1 MSSRG
6 EVDGYKITNT
16 NLTSCGFKS
25 QEDGEQV
32 IYKNNVYSHTLSES
46 KKLMDVA
53 CRYTPRPAKKE
64 EVRVSAYVLDE
75 VEEIALE
82 TTHIF
87 TPWNFS
93 LHLFSDSS
101 YTKALN
107 MPVQLRN
114 TDEDIYVEA
123 RVDGSSEGVVLQ
135 IESCRTHITLNELDE
150 MQKAL
155 ISNFEAASPSV
166 EFLVTENKARKR
178 FKFKAD
184 RFEKYPDA
192 MVYLSC
198 VMSA

>member
-1 MSSRG
+1 
-6 EVDGYKITNT
+6 
-16 NLTSCGFKS
+16 
-25 QEDGEQV
+25 
-32 IYKNNVYSHTLSES
+32 
-46 KKLMDVA
+46 MDVA

-64 EVRVSAYVLDE
+64 EVRVSAYVVDE
-75 VEEIALE
+75 ISLE

-87 TPWNFS
+87 TPRTFS